1 MPIIINKH
9 QQVDKKSPPVEN
21 EYVWDRELRKL
32 IKRDTGEE
40 VVTTKNEQVW
50 DAQIKQTVSKPE
62 PAKNVELKRQ
72 VPSKKEKQ
80 MPDHY
85 IKVED
90 GSLQKFY
97 NTKSQY
103 LKDMAAL
110 DNL

>member
-1 MPIIINKH
+1 MPINYNKS
-9 QQVDKKSPPVEN
+9 VEKKSPPVTN
-21 EYVWDRELRKL
+21 EYIWDRQLRKL
-32 IKRDTGEE
+32 VKRETNEE
-40 VVTTKNEQVW
+40 IVTTKNEQVW
-50 DAQIKQTVSKPE
+50 KVNKPE
-62 PAKNVELKRQ
+62 PTKDIEMKRRI
-72 VPSKKEKQ
+72 PLNESNQ